1 MTLGKL
7 NMTFLSTVRTIFF
20 VLIFYGGFFVKK
32 KRFSRLNFEVP
43 RQLNEAM
50 VFKNTKT
57 KKVLN
62 LI

>member
-1 MTLGKL
+1 
-7 NMTFLSTVRTIFF
+7 MTFLSTVRTIFF

-32 KRFSRLNFEVP
+32 KGFPKFNFKVP

-50 VFKNTKT
+50 VFKTTKA

>member
-1 MTLGKL
+1 
-7 NMTFLSTVRTIFF
+7 MTFLSTVRTIFF

-32 KRFSRLNFEVP
+32 KRFPKLNFEVP

-50 VFKNTKT
+50 VFKTTKA

>member
-1 MTLGKL
+1 MA
-7 NMTFLSTVRTIFF
+7 FSSTVRTIFF

-32 KRFSRLNFEVP
+32 KRFPKLNFEVP

-50 VFKNTKT
+50 VFKTTKA
-57 KKVLN
+57 KKILN

>member
-7 NMTFLSTVRTIFF
+7 DVTFSSTVRTIFF

-32 KRFSRLNFEVP
+32 KRFPKLNFEVP

-50 VFKNTKT
+50 VFKTTKA
-57 KKVLN
+57 KKILN

>member
-1 MTLGKL
+1 
-7 NMTFLSTVRTIFF
+7 MTFLSTVRTIFF

-32 KRFSRLNFEVP
+32 KRFPKLNFEVP

-50 VFKNTKT
+50 SSKTTKA
-57 KKVLN
+57 KKIMN

>member
-1 MTLGKL
+1 
-7 NMTFLSTVRTIFF
+7 MTFLSTVRTIFF
-20 VLIFYGGFFVKK
+20 VLIFYGGFFVNK
-32 KRFSRLNFEVP
+32 KRFSKLNFDDP

-50 VFKNTKT
+50 VFKNTKA